1 MRACHASDPDGYHP
15 GVKIRFHQLYGAI
28 HGLIVVAF
36 LAGCA
41 GEREILVYTIPTEP
55 APPDSWGF
63 ASPFGPEKARFTITD
78 TNGTANVTMTVL
90 QGDGGG
96 LLENVNRWRRQLGL
110 DELEEENLAEAL
122 KLVKGLTN
130 EARMIDITGISQRT
144 QVESRLVGV
153 IASGKELTWFYKL
166 MGSPPVVEVAKDGF
180 LEYLPQWR

>member
-1 MRACHASDPDGYHP
+1 MKNRANHFSNMINCIIA
-15 GVKIRFHQLYGAI
+15 VICF
-28 HGLIVVAF
+28 
-36 LAGCA
+36 AGCT
-41 GEREILVYTIPTEP
+41 GKKEILVYTIPAEP
-55 APPDSWGF
+55 TPPDSWGF

-78 TNGTANVTMTVL
+78 TNGTASATMTVL

-122 KLVKGLTN
+122 KPVKGLTD
-130 EARMIDITGISQRT
+130 EARMIDITGISRRT
-144 QVESRLVGV
+144 QDESRLVGV

>member
-1 MRACHASDPDGYHP
+1 M
-15 GVKIRFHQLYGAI
+15 KIWFHQFYGAVNS
-28 HGLIVVAF
+28 LIAVAY

-41 GEREILVYTIPTEP
+41 GEKQIQVYTIPAEP
-55 APPDSWGF
+55 TPPDSWGF

-78 TNGTANVTMTVL
+78 TNGTASVTMTVL

-96 LLENVNRWRRQLGL
+96 LLENVNRWRGQLGL
-110 DELEEENLAEAL
+110 EKLEEENLADAVQP
-122 KLVKGLTN
+122 VKGLSKET
-130 EARMIDITGISQRT
+130 RMIDITGISQRT

-166 MGSPPVVEVAKDGF
+166 MGSSPVVEAAKDGF

>member
-1 MRACHASDPDGYHP
+1 MKNRANHFSNMINCIIA
-15 GVKIRFHQLYGAI
+15 VICF
-28 HGLIVVAF
+28 
-36 LAGCA
+36 AGCT
-41 GEREILVYTIPTEP
+41 GKKEILVYTIPAEP
-55 APPDSWGF
+55 TPPESWGF

-78 TNGTANVTMTVL
+78 TNGTASATMTVL

-122 KLVKGLTN
+122 KPVKGLTN
-130 EARMIDITGISQRT
+130 EARMIDITGISRRT
-144 QVESRLVGV
+144 QDESSLVGV

-166 MGSPPVVEVAKDGF
+166 MGSPPVVEAAKDGF